1 MRLHI
6 GRADTPAQIEQ
17 CMSIREAVF
26 VTEQGVAP
34 ELERDGKDG
43 DAIHYLAADDDDAVA
58 TARVMVQ
65 PDIFKFQR
73 VAVLGRVRGTGVG
86 AAIMRFMMDD
96 LASLPDAGD
105 KRFFLSSQVAAIPFY
120 EKLGFSVCSDEY
132 QDAGIA
138 HRDMVA
144 DIGWTDGA
152 LPS

>member
-1 MRLHI
+1 MKLHI

-26 VTEQGVAP
+26 VSEQGVPA
-34 ELERDGKDG
+34 ELERDGKDS

-65 PDIFKFQR
+65 PLFFKFQR

-96 LASLPDAGD
+96 LAARSDASGR
-105 KRFFLSSQVAAIPFY
+105 RFFLSSQVSAIPFY
-120 EKLGFSVCSDEY
+120 EKLGFVVCSDEY
-132 QDAGIA
+132 EDAGIQ

-144 DIGWTDGA
+144 DIKLNEA
-152 LPS
+152 A